1 MSDYKKEVVD
11 AIQKK
16 QSIVLRTKSSD
27 YIKNCIEV
35 LVFLTKEKQEI
46 VAISFNNPNLI
57 NKFKKQA
64 GDSSYLELIDVSSEE
79 DLDNVINDL
88 GNINL
93 AKKAVVLISPH
104 NLSKYKGSYQ
114 IESFYENLVSKIG
127 ADDSPFVVIMHTST
141 NLEIIEIIS
150 SQAQKIISMK
160 KYQDRLEK
168 IKEEIPV
175 LITRLNKIKKGKNE
189 KKEVMRKSG

>member
-1 MSDYKKEVVD
+1 
-11 AIQKK
+11 
-16 QSIVLRTKSSD
+16 
-27 YIKNCIEV
+27 
-35 LVFLTKEKQEI
+35 
-46 VAISFNNPNLI
+46 
-57 NKFKKQA
+57 
-64 GDSSYLELIDVSSEE
+64 
-79 DLDNVINDL
+79 L